1 MIKKI
6 ILDIDISCFMAKNL
20 FILALL
26 ALLSV
31 TVVSNTP
38 PTWGGNP
45 KYTVNVTMLYDK
57 PKLIWNFTY
66 YYDATL
72 KV

>member
-1 MIKKI
+1 MKS
-6 ILDIDISCFMAKNL
+6 LSCVAFL
-20 FILALL
+20 YLIF
-26 ALLSV
+26 
-31 TVVSNTP
+31 VSYCANTP

-45 KYTVNVTMLYDK
+45 RYTVNVTMLYDK

-72 KV
+72 KVERYEHQTPQAD